1 MKRILVLCKRNSA
14 RSQMAEAILKQ
25 LTFNRNEIF
34 SAGLK
39 AEAVHPLAI
48 RAMKELGIDISR
60 NESRSVN
67 EFYHDK
73 LDFVITLC
81 DETREKCPILQGAHT
96 KIHKNFDDPVSYRGN
111 EEQKMEHFRTVRDE
125 IKEWLTDFVERYQL
139 V

>member
-1 MKRILVLCKRNSA
+1 MKRILILCKKNSA

-25 LTFNRNEIF
+25 LTINRNEIF

-39 AEAVHPLAI
+39 SDTVHPMAI
-48 RAMKELGIDISR
+48 KAMKELGIDISR
-60 NESRSVN
+60 NQPSSVN

-73 LDFVITLC
+73 FDFVITLC

-96 KIHKNFDDPVSYRGN
+96 KIHKSFDDPVTSRGT
-111 EEQKMEHFRTVRDE
+111 EEEKMENFRTVRDE

>member
-1 MKRILVLCKRNSA
+1 MKRILILSKRNSA
-14 RSQMAEAILKQ
+14 RSQMAEATLKQ
-25 LTFNRNEIF
+25 LTFNRNDIF

-39 AEAVHPLAI
+39 SDAVHPMAI

-60 NESRSVN
+60 NQSSSVN

-73 LDFVITLC
+73 FDFVITLC

-96 KIHKNFDDPVSYRGN
+96 KIHKGFDDPVAFRGN
-111 EEQKMEHFRTVRDE
+111 EEEKMENFRTIRDE